1 VYTKGVSSVK
11 VHNNL
16 PRKEVT
22 HPRTVDKVSGAI
34 ALLASALVMSIV
46 IIQLAKFIGGKL

>member
-1 VYTKGVSSVK
+1 MK

-16 PRKEVT
+16 PRKEVYHKT
-22 HPRTVDKVSGAI
+22 PADRIQCALAIITSGLIMAVI
-34 ALLASALVMSIV
+34 

>member
-1 VYTKGVSSVK
+1 VK